1 MVQKRALPSTA
12 LPRCRLIQRWYCFR
26 LITVRRLTRCSRG
39 CQAVLHQYPEP
50 EPKAGVRAV
59 FSPGQDGWDKVAY
72 ENDSLGMPRL
82 KGSVAALTCERHA
95 LHEGGDHSIIVGH
108 VQELVMGETGAP
120 LLYYGG
126 RYRTLGE

>member
-1 MVQKRALPSTA
+1 
-12 LPRCRLIQRWYCFR
+12 
-26 LITVRRLTRCSRG
+26 
-39 CQAVLHQYPEP
+39 
-50 EPKAGVRAV
+50 
-59 FSPGQDGWDKVAY
+59 
-72 ENDSLGMPRL
+72 MPRL

-126 RYRTLGE
+126 RYRTLGD